1 MDGPRATATKN
12 AAGPESFMM
21 RSKPS
26 RLAVP
31 DEIELS
37 VPRLPVAFDG
47 LRIAHL
53 SDLHL
58 TYWNDR
64 LSDWKRSLERLK
76 CDLLVIT
83 GDLAHRAWLWR
94 QTLPNVLRLLEGISP
109 ELGIYFILG
118 NHDSPELGPALG
130 QFGLRQL
137 CNEAVILKRGG
148 DRLALVGIA
157 QHRRIDTDIPAAL
170 SNVQADDFKLMLLHY
185 PDLVHAAAAARVDV
199 CLAGHTHGGQ
209 ICYPD
214 GRPIIRHDSLPR
226 EMCAGINRVDR
237 TWLVVSRGM
246 GKAALRVRM
255 FCPPQMMVITLKR
268 GPVTASATQ

>member
-1 MDGPRATATKN
+1 
-12 AAGPESFMM
+12 MM

-26 RLAVP
+26 RSAVL
-31 DEIELS
+31 DEIELP
-37 VPRLPVAFDG
+37 VPRLPRAFNG

-64 LSDWKRSLERLK
+64 FSDWKRSLERLK

-94 QTLPNVLRLLEGISP
+94 QTLPNVMRLLEGISP
-109 ELGIYFILG
+109 DLGIYFILG
-118 NHDSPELGPALG
+118 NHDSPDIGPALAR
-130 QFGLRQL
+130 FGLRQL

-148 DRLALVGIA
+148 ERLALVGIA

-170 SNVQADDFKLMLLHY
+170 RNVQADDCKIMLLHY

-226 EMCAGINRVDR
+226 EMCAGVNRVDH

-246 GKAALRVRM
+246 GKAAIRVRM
-255 FCPPQMMVITLKR
+255 FCPPQMMVITLAR
-268 GPVTASATQ
+268 GPVPALASD